1 MKPFALAF
9 VILGT
14 YLTISF
20 AKTAS
25 AGSETVSSDA
35 IIHEMNL
42 AREHP
47 ALYAT
52 FVEALCSSYNQKFLV
67 LPGGTK
73 IPTHEGLRAVN
84 EAIRFLRSAQ
94 PEAPLVLSVGISRAA
109 ADHCADQIGGALG
122 HQGSDRSD
130 PASRIGRYGM
140 WTGAWGENIS
150 YGKTSARDI
159 ILALIIDDGI
169 AGRKHRKNIF
179 NPKFNF
185 AGAAFGP
192 HARYRSV
199 CSIDFAGGYMERGR
213 EVANQVV
220 ARNSF

>member
-1 MKPFALAF
+1 MSRVTLPF
-9 VILGT
+9 VIFVAQLA
-14 YLTISF
+14 ISF
-20 AKTAS
+20 AKSAS
-25 AGSETVSSDA
+25 DENETVSADA

-52 FVEALCSSYNQKFLV
+52 FVEGLCPSYNQKFLV

-73 IPTHEGLRAVN
+73 ITTHEGLRAVN
-84 EAIRFLRSAQ
+84 EAIRFLRSAH
-94 PEAPLVLSVGISRAA
+94 PEAPLVLSSGMSRAA

-130 PASRIGRYGM
+130 PGGRISRYGM

-179 NPKFNF
+179 NAKFNF
-185 AGAAFGP
+185 AGAAYGP

-199 CSIDFAGGYMERGR
+199 CSIDFAGSYIERGR
-213 EVANQVV
+213 EVANQVA
-220 ARNSF
+220 ARDSF

>member
-1 MKPFALAF
+1 MKPLALSF
-9 VILGT
+9 VIFAT
-14 YLTISF
+14 CLTVSF
-20 AKTAS
+20 AKTIAPE
-25 AGSETVSSDA
+25 SETVSSNA
-35 IIHEMNL
+35 IIREINL

-52 FVEALCSSYNQKFLV
+52 FIEALCSSYNQKFLV
-67 LPGGTK
+67 LPGGTR

-84 EAIRFLRSAQ
+84 DAIRFLRSAQ
-94 PEAPLVLSVGISRAA
+94 PEAPLVLSAGMSRAA

-130 PASRIGRYGM
+130 PGSRISRYGI
-140 WTGAWGENIS
+140 WTGAWAENIS

-185 AGAAFGP
+185 AGAAYGP

-199 CSIDFAGGYMERGR
+199 CSIDFAGAYIERGR

-220 ARNSF
+220 TRNSF